1 MHLSKSTE
9 HTTVRPSSD
18 IRDGLWVMVHS
29 GGGVCGGGSARQQK
43 GQGLWESTFLLNS
56 AVNKTARKKL
66 SLQKTGPRTIPFT
79 T

>member
-9 HTTVRPSSD
+9 HTTMRPNSD
-18 IRDGLWVMVHS
+18 VRDGLWVMVHS
-29 GGGVCGGGSARQQK
+29 GRGVRGGGLCLSAEH
-43 GQGLWESTFLLNS
+43 GLWESTFLLNS